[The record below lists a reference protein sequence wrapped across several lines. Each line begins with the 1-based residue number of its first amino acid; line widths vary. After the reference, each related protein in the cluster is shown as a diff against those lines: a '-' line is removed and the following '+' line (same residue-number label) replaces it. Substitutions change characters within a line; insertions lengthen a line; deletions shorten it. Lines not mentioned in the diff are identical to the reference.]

1 MSLESSSS
9 PQSDLPAAS
18 NEFKPAQFNPADAV
32 AKASVTTQVLS
43 DRSVTLRL
51 MAPGARQVWA
61 LVGFSNPPTV
71 TAPRYPLKKDSQS
84 LWSTTIGP
92 LAPGIY
98 EFQFDVDGL
107 IVSDPGSSL
116 PKPQR
121 QVSTSYLEIPG
132 DEPHFYE
139 VRDVPHGTM
148 RLEFYPSKVLGV
160 TRPLLVYTPPG
171 YDQEP
176 QRSYPV
182 LYLYHGYGDTVY
194 SWATDG
200 RIHQIMDNAIAER
213 RAVPMV
219 VVIPDTHALDP
230 DTTARTEIGR
240 YLNANVQTEDRELFE
255 DIIPFVNDRYRVR
268 TDASSTALAGL
279 SMGGFQTIYSGFIH
293 SERFSMLG
301 VFSAGIL
308 GEPEPLEQALQ
319 SPAKIKANISYLYVT
334 TGSHDPITGPKTK
347 EFVERLDKLNIP
359 YAYEEYANE
368 VHSMDVWRPSV
379 NKFVARLFRSG
390 FDEAA

>member
-9 PQSDLPAAS
+9 PQSDLLRAS
-18 NEFKPAQFNPADAV
+18 KEFKSSQFNPADAV

-51 MAPGARQVWA
+51 MAPGARQVSA

-71 TAPRYPLKKDSQS
+71 TAPRYPLKKDGQG

-92 LAPGIY
+92 LVPGIY
-98 EFQFDVDGL
+98 ELQFDVDGL
-107 IVSDPGSSL
+107 IISDPGSSL

-132 DEPHFYE
+132 DEPSFCD

-148 RLEFYPSKVLGV
+148 RLEFYSSKVLWV

-171 YDQEP
+171 YDEEQ

-182 LYLYHGYGDTVY
+182 LYLYHGYGDTLY

-200 RIHQIMDNAIAER
+200 RIHQIMDNALAER

-230 DTTARTEIGR
+230 DKTARTEIGR

-255 DIIPFVNDRYRVR
+255 DIIPFVNGRYRVR
-268 TDASSTALAGL
+268 TDANSTALAGL
-279 SMGGFQTIYSGFIH
+279 SMGGFQTVYSGFIH

-319 SPAKIKANISYLYVT
+319 SPEKIKADISYLYVT
-334 TGSHDPITGPKTK
+334 TGSHDPITGPATK
-347 EFVERLDKLNIP
+347 AFVERLDKLNIP
-359 YAYEEYANE
+359 YTYEEYAGE
-368 VHSMDVWRPSV
+368 VHSMNVWRPSV
-379 NKFVARLFRSG
+379 NNFIAKLFPLKG
-390 FDEAA
+390 